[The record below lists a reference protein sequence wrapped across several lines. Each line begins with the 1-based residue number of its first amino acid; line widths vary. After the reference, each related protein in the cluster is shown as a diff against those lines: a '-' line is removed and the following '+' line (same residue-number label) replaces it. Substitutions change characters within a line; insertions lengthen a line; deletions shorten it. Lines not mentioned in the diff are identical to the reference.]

1 MLQCLKMV
9 LMKNFQESQTRAQ
22 MTQFDKGQ
30 SYLVKSITRQVIQ
43 VSTDETLLISALQND
58 VFITIGDRQWESLHS
73 RKQISNYALRIL

>member
-1 MLQCLKMV
+1 MSSIMLQCLKMV

-73 RKQISNYALRIL
+73 RKQISN

>member
-1 MLQCLKMV
+1 MSSIMLQCLKMV

-43 VSTDETLLISALQND
+43 VSTDETLLISAFPTFQKTNFELC
-58 VFITIGDRQWESLHS
+58 T
-73 RKQISNYALRIL
+73 SNFVNI